1 MLMDGLTLRVEKLKK
16 DLLAKG
22 YPTDKLSE
30 EVSIIML
37 ADLQEKQKSE
47 TNAMCTVISEK
58 VRFLYSLL
66 VKRRYCNI
74 S

>member
-1 MLMDGLTLRVEKLKK
+1 MLIDGLTLRVAGLQK

-22 YPTDKLSE
+22 YPPEKLSE

-58 VRFLYSLL
+58 VRWQ
-66 VKRRYCNI
+66 
-74 S
+74 